1 MARLHAMCEGDK
13 GERPQPT
20 PPTRNLVMNV
30 VSETDELIKWD
41 YGRSWK
47 EGVVREGF
55 PERVTLRMNQ
65 PQGEPLK
72 SSLGKLSK
80 GRKPDPAWNVEEQ
93 KG

>member
-1 MARLHAMCEGDK
+1 M
-13 GERPQPT
+13 
-20 PPTRNLVMNV
+20 
-30 VSETDELIKWD
+30 
-41 YGRSWK
+41 
-47 EGVVREGF
+47 VREGF